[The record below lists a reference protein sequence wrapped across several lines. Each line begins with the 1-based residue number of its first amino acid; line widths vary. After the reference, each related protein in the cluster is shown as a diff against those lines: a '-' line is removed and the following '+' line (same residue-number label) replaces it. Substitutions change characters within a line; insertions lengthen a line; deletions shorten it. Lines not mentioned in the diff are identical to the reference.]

1 MMKVELKNC
10 FLEEDHEHP
19 IPYLETYEWEDGTS
33 TQLPAC
39 CLNGDLGMDEFPT
52 TIKRL
57 IEINLTNELTQMVS
71 GVYASVL
78 MEIDTGMFFVSFY
91 DVDEAPTDCYFI
103 KGTIK
108 QALEEYLI
116 YNEQLDV
123 PFMQIFKALQ
133 SGFLDKAVLSR
144 NWIPLNIFN
153 ANSNWDGL
161 KLRVQLQEL
170 HLGLKEL
177 ISEATFDQSKVAS
190 WKREISALQH
200 TKGEKL

>member
-33 TQLPAC
+33 AQLPAC

-71 GVYASVL
+71 GVYASEL
-78 MEIDTGMFFVSFY
+78 MEIDKDMFFVSFY

-108 QALEEYLI
+108 DALSEYLKYSEHLGI
-116 YNEQLDV
+116 
-123 PFMQIFKALQ
+123 PFINLFYAENNKL
-133 SGFLDKAVLSR
+133 FDNNLSR
-144 NWIPLNIFN
+144 GWTSASIFSSNPDLEGLQIRVKTTGLNS
-153 ANSNWDGL
+153 A
-161 KLRVQLQEL
+161 LQEL
-170 HLGLKEL
+170 INNVGLDKQKTELWQNRISKEH
-177 ISEATFDQSKVAS
+177 K
-190 WKREISALQH
+190 
-200 TKGEKL
+200 

>member
-71 GVYASVL
+71 GVYASEL
-78 MEIDTGMFFVSFY
+78 MEIDKDMFFVSFY

-108 QALEEYLI
+108 DALSEYLKYSEHLGIPFMNLFYAENNKLFGNTLSHGWIPASTFSVNPDLEGLQIIVKTTGLNSELEELI
-116 YNEQLDV
+116 NN
-123 PFMQIFKALQ
+123 A
-133 SGFLDKAVLSR
+133 GLDKAS
-144 NWIPLNIFN
+144 
-153 ANSNWDGL
+153 A
-161 KLRVQLQEL
+161 EL
-170 HLGLKEL
+170 WQGR
-177 ISEATFDQSKVAS
+177 IS
-190 WKREISALQH
+190 
-200 TKGEKL
+200 KGHK

>member
-71 GVYASVL
+71 GVYASEL
-78 MEIDTGMFFVSFY
+78 MEIDKDMFFVSFY

-103 KGTIK
+103 KGTIENALSEYLK
-108 QALEEYLI
+108 YSEHLGIPFINLFYAENNKLFGNNLSHGWISVSIFSVNPDLEGLQIRVKTTGLNAELEELI
-116 YNEQLDV
+116 NNV
-123 PFMQIFKALQ
+123 
-133 SGFLDKAVLSR
+133 GLDKPMIDLWQGRIS
-144 NWIPLNIFN
+144 
-153 ANSNWDGL
+153 
-161 KLRVQLQEL
+161 
-170 HLGLKEL
+170 KEH
-177 ISEATFDQSKVAS
+177 K
-190 WKREISALQH
+190 
-200 TKGEKL
+200 

>member
-71 GVYASVL
+71 GVYASEL
-78 MEIDTGMFFVSFY
+78 MEIDKDMFFVSFY

-108 QALEEYLI
+108 NALSEYLKYSEHLGIPFMNLFYAENNKLFGNNLSHGWISASIFSVNPDLEGLQIRVKTTGLNSELEELI
-116 YNEQLDV
+116 DN
-123 PFMQIFKALQ
+123 A
-133 SGFLDKAVLSR
+133 GLDKAR
-144 NWIPLNIFN
+144 
-153 ANSNWDGL
+153 A
-161 KLRVQLQEL
+161 EL
-170 HLGLKEL
+170 WQRL
-177 ISEATFDQSKVAS
+177 
-190 WKREISALQH
+190 WKSS
-200 TKGEKL
+200 